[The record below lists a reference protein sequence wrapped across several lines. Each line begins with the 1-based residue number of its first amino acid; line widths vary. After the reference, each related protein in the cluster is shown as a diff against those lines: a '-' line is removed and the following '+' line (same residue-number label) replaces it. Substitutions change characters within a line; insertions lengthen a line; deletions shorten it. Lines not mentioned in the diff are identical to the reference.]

1 MRVLIVD
8 DSPIVRMLL
17 RSVME
22 SAGLQV
28 REAANG
34 EQALHVLASFTPD
47 IVTMDVHMPGMDGY
61 ETTARIL
68 ERYALPVVV
77 LTASSNAKD
86 ASTAMRALEAG
97 ALAVLEKPAGPHC
110 ADFDMHVSDLL
121 RTLLNLAQVKIVRR
135 PYTQA
140 KGASRALLPN
150 REPNPAQPRLVA
162 IAASAGGPAALKS
175 LLCELVPGQP
185 WPLLLAQHISAGFL
199 DSFRDW
205 LAGLSS
211 MPIEL
216 AIDGQELSPGVLYL
230 APEAYH
236 LGVDANLHARL
247 EKGTRNTP
255 FCPSANHLFHSVA
268 QSFANRAIAIQLS
281 GMGRDGAEGLA
292 ELHRLG
298 AMTIAQEPASAVID
312 AMPLAAINL
321 QAAKMVLAPEAIA
334 TLLNTLASRSTSSS
348 NMRGGEGLC

>member
-22 SAGLQV
+22 GSGLQV
-28 REAANG
+28 REAADG
-34 EQALHVLASFTPD
+34 EQALRVLASFTPD
-47 IVTMDVHMPGMDGY
+47 IITMDVHMPGMDGY

-97 ALAVLEKPAGPHC
+97 ALAVLEKPVGPHC
-110 ADFDMHVSDLL
+110 ADFEIRVNDLL

-135 PYTQA
+135 PYA
-140 KGASRALLPN
+140 PSSSASRALLPN
-150 REPNPAQPRLVA
+150 QEFSPAQPRLVA
-162 IAASAGGPAALKS
+162 IAASAGGPAALKT
-175 LLCELVPGQP
+175 LLAELVPGLP

-205 LAGLSS
+205 LASLSM
-211 MPIEL
+211 MPVQL
-216 AIDGQELSPGVLYL
+216 AIDGQRLSPGVLYL
-230 APEAYH
+230 APETYH
-236 LGVDANLHARL
+236 LGVDANLLARL
-247 EKGTRNTP
+247 EKGTHNTP

-281 GMGRDGAEGLA
+281 GMGRDGAEGMA
-292 ELHRLG
+292 ELHRQG
-298 AMTIAQEPASAVID
+298 AMTIAQEPTSAVID

-334 TLLNTLASRSTSSS
+334 TLLNTLASRSTSSGTAP
-348 NMRGGEGLC
+348 GGEGSC

>member
-8 DSPIVRMLL
+8 DSPSVRVLL

-22 SAGLQV
+22 GAGLQV

-34 EQALHVLASFTPD
+34 EQALHVLMSFTPD

-68 ERYALPVVV
+68 ERHALPVVV
-77 LTASSNAKD
+77 LTLSCNAKD

-110 ADFDMHVSDLL
+110 ANFETRVNDLL

-135 PYTQA
+135 PYTPPLGTA
-140 KGASRALLPN
+140 RALLPKQN
-150 REPNPAQPRLVA
+150 LQPEQPLLVA
-162 IAASAGGPAALKS
+162 IAASAGGPAALKV
-175 LLCELVPGQP
+175 LLDKLLPKQP
-185 WPLLLAQHISAGFL
+185 WPLLLAQHISAGFI

-205 LAGLSS
+205 LASLSS
-211 MPIEL
+211 MPVHL
-216 AIDGQELSPGVLYL
+216 AQEGQELLPGGLYL
-230 APEAYH
+230 APEGHH
-236 LGVDANLHARL
+236 LGVDANLRARL
-247 EKGTRNTP
+247 ERGNHNIP
-255 FCPSANHLFHSVA
+255 FCPSANHLFNSVA
-268 QSFANRAIAIQLS
+268 QSLGSRAIAIQLS

-298 AMTIAQEPASAVID
+298 AMTIVQEPGSAVID

-321 QAAKMVLAPEAIA
+321 QAAQLVLAPEAMA
-334 TLLNTLASRSTSSS
+334 TLLNTLAARSISSGHAP
-348 NMRGGEGLC
+348 GGEGLC